1 MSSRIT
7 QVLLGLSLL
16 LNCFVLAGFVYRS
29 WIAPPEV
36 VHAPPPLPPGSRPSP
51 LEILSQDLKLD
62 DGQRTALKGV
72 FETYA
77 AKRRDRYREMQKVRE
92 HMTAELKKPGL
103 DLAKVD
109 PLVEQMSGLRVE
121 QQKENL
127 RAIAQLE
134 PQLRADQREQL
145 HKILAERYGGGG
157 FGPARPGGPGGPGRP
172 PGGPGSGQGRPPQ

>member
-29 WIAPPEV
+29 WIAPPQT
-36 VHAPPPLPPGSRPSP
+36 AQASPPLPPGSRPSP
-51 LEILSQDLKLD
+51 LETLSQELKLD

-77 AKRRDRYREMQKVRE
+77 AKRRDRSREMQKVRE
-92 HMTAELKKPGL
+92 QMTAELAKPAF
-103 DLAKVD
+103 DMTKVD
-109 PLVEQMSGLRVE
+109 PLVEQMSGLRVA

-157 FGPARPGGPGGPGRP
+157 FGRPGGPGAPAGPGRP
-172 PGGPGSGQGRPPQ
+172 SQ